1 MCIRERES
9 ACMRESV
16 YERKEK
22 RTEGVREEIKRYN
35 EWKTKKLRIGCG
47 TMNTLRVESE
57 DSY

>member
-1 MCIRERES
+1 
-9 ACMRESV
+9 MRESV